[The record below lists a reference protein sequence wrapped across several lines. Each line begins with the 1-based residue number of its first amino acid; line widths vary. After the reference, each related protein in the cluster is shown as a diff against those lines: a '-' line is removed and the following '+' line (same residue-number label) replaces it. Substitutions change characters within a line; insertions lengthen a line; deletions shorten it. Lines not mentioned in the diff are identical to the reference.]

1 MGEGTMAGSRTAR
14 LRQIRCPVCLQRI
27 ETPPDSGGD
36 ERLVCPH
43 CGRAFE
49 KKNALPVDKEF
60 SKSVGRAPKAIN
72 ASDESA
78 DTDSAPLAKPASP
91 RSSQGSFRFMVGLT
105 GVMGVVLVLTLL
117 TQDLNGPDFLVFYL
131 VLFFV
136 TLFGGG
142 IVRAKL
148 KQVPGVG
155 VLALVLF
162 EAVGVI
168 RIITGLEKGMHKFG
182 FLIGLM
188 IVGGFVF
195 VFKFLSRSSGS
206 GRDGGSDFFFIG
218 GCSGCGG
225 GSGCGGCGGGGCGG
239 CGG

>member
-1 MGEGTMAGSRTAR
+1 
-14 LRQIRCPVCLQRI
+14 
-27 ETPPDSGGD
+27 
-36 ERLVCPH
+36 
-43 CGRAFE
+43 
-49 KKNALPVDKEF
+49 
-60 SKSVGRAPKAIN
+60 
-72 ASDESA
+72 
-78 DTDSAPLAKPASP
+78 
-91 RSSQGSFRFMVGLT
+91 
-105 GVMGVVLVLTLL
+105 VVLALSYL
-117 TQDLNGPDFLVFYL
+117 TQDLKGQAFLAFYL

-142 IVRAKL
+142 IARAKL

-182 FLIGLM
+182 FLLAIM

-195 VFKFLSRSSGS
+195 VFKFLSRSAGS

-218 GCSGCGG
+218 GCGGCG
-225 GSGCGGCGGGGCGG
+225 GGGGCGG
-239 CGG
+239 CGGGGGCGGCGG